1 MLVKNLENNTVTFGK
16 RFFSIAIG
24 FNQSVKMIG
33 LSMLLMLFIGTSVIT
48 AQNFDVTRTNVTFDN
63 GRFTLHG
70 ELIIP
75 DTAQNA
81 PILIFLAGSGAF
93 SSHRTLYK
101 EFVEENLEQLFL
113 EEGFA
118 LLYFDKRGVGK
129 SEGAWQRTD
138 LYERAA
144 DAKAAIDFLKTQGR
158 IDSDRIGIVGHSQGG
173 WVAQIMA
180 DRYQNEFKVMA
191 SLAAPTFNMQLKLT
205 NEYYSD
211 DLCVGVPENE
221 AFDKAGKKA
230 ISDINWVSWFPVK
243 KEWRQLREL
252 RFFDP
257 APHLLEIEMPA
268 FFAFAENDADVYPGW
283 AIGVLNET
291 FQHSVPDNFSLQI
304 IPEANHDLKIAEMCT
319 SSEEIAKAPFS
330 PFFKQVFKN
339 WILNNL

>member
-1 MLVKNLENNTVTFGK
+1 MDNITSISGK
-16 RFFSIAIG
+16 RFFNPLNIKKRFLPLFAFISMFLVSSISGLHA
-24 FNQSVKMIG
+24 QS
-33 LSMLLMLFIGTSVIT
+33 
-48 AQNFDVTRTNVTFDN
+48 FDVTRTNITFEN

-70 ELIIP
+70 ELVIP

-81 PILIFLAGSGAF
+81 PVLIFLVGSGAN

-101 EFVEENLEQLFL
+101 DFVEQNLEQLFL

-118 LLYFDKRGVGK
+118 LLYFDKRGVGR
-129 SEGAWQRTD
+129 SEGAWQRTN

-158 IDSDRIGIVGHSQGG
+158 IDTDRIGIVGHSQGG

-180 DRYQNEFKVMA
+180 DRYKDEFKVMA
-191 SLAAPTFNMQLKLT
+191 SLAAPTFDMQLKLT

-211 DLCVGVPENE
+211 NLCEGMPDNE

-257 APHLLEIEMPA
+257 APHLQEIEMPA

-291 FQHSVPDNFSLQI
+291 FQHSVPQHFSLQI
-304 IPEANHDLKIAEMCT
+304 IPGANHDLKMTEMCASPQEIAEAPY
-319 SSEEIAKAPFS
+319 SS
-330 PFFKQVFKN
+330 FFKQVFKN
-339 WILNNL
+339 WMLNNL